1 MTDRTRRQLPDFG
14 IEEGRIAPGQA
25 FVAKEPLYALQILD
39 DSDALHLR
47 RGAWIIVV
55 PCERYC
61 ADARYVLA
69 SGEVVRLQFVGR
81 GELLRT
87 RDDGTTEVIPKPE
100 GGGELLLTR
109 GDGTTEMVTKA
120 EVDEM
125 LVARVVM
132 NAERR

>member
-1 MTDRTRRQLPDFG
+1 MTSRTPRPLPDFG
-14 IEEGRIAPGQA
+14 IEKGRIAPGQA
-25 FVAKEPLYALQILD
+25 FVAKEPLYALQCLD

-47 RGAWIIVV
+47 RGAWIIAV

-81 GELLRT
+81 GELL
-87 RDDGTTEVIPKPE
+87 
-100 GGGELLLTR
+100 LTR
-109 GDGTTEMVTKA
+109 GDGATEMITKA
-120 EVDEM
+120 EADEM